1 MPTSLYDLIIPTFIK
16 GLQTF
21 DHVLTK
27 AEQYAKEKGLNADE
41 LFPQARL
48 IDDQNPLV
56 FQVQTATRAV
66 QATIGRLTGVE
77 PTFFEDNEKTIA
89 DLHARIQ
96 KALEAVKSVK
106 PEDVNSRED
115 VKVELPRRDKTLHLT
130 VKEATLYHGQT
141 NFFFHIVTGY
151 SILRSKGVPIG
162 KADYLGSF
170 LAHLF
175 SPCGALRIN
184 PSPSPNQVLTALARN
199 ISALLIDPHE
209 AKMKLIIIFMAI
221 LGLIAPSLSLSD
233 NKDRAN
239 STLEK
244 AIAAIGGEGLSKL
257 SKVTYECQSLM
268 QSYNL
273 MRADVSAAT
282 SGTQNISYELD
293 YPLLRQRID
302 RRIQPSHSWGWA
314 SPELE
319 PMEFSLVVWAGD
331 GDSACFVNGNNEV
344 FLPRNVT
351 SGCVDAALAA
361 NYATEALMMSPGLVE
376 RIRQSKSSEER
387 EVDINGITFPAV
399 YSNLDKLLLVVDP
412 ETYLPYIVRSEEQ
425 HPIYGNATKDLYLSN
440 YKEVQGTKFP
450 HTIQTIYS
458 SSSHRLSVVL
468 EDFVIDKINA
478 TAKFRGDFFDLV
490 PNGQKVNIL
499 EKPPGV
505 ASGLVTDYSTSLLG
519 SPVKNVSVDAL
530 KSARPT
536 DLLQLYWLIIDDSHD
551 LGFKQLIIEFETEVI
566 VCDAPPFWSEAVM
579 EWIKKNIGKKVTYV
593 APSHHHRDHSGGVVD
608 YVRAGAKLIIPE
620 MAVDYWSSI
629 PDAQFITFN
638 QTHPY
643 VHRDNKVQ
651 AWFNWADQAPH
662 AADWTYVMV
671 TERCPDKNSSIF
683 VYEADTWEAGLSVDL
698 GNQQQMRQWLD
709 QLLEDG
715 LPRSTTVM
723 PTHGWIT
730 PLEQLI
736 NITAYPYPEFDI
748 GCWRKGAGLCNE
760 SSTKK
765 HKDD

>member
-41 LFPQARL
+41 VYPQARL
-48 IDDQNPLV
+48 VEDQLPLV

-66 QATIGRLTGVE
+66 QTTIGRLTGVE

-96 KALEAVKSVK
+96 KALEAVKGVK

-115 VKVELPRRDKTLHLT
+115 VKVELPRPDRTLTLT
-130 VKEATLYHGQT
+130 VKEATLNHGQT

-151 SILRSKGVPIG
+151 SILRSLGVPIG
-162 KADYLGSF
+162 KGDYLGSF
-170 LAHLF
+170 LAD
-175 SPCGALRIN
+175 
-184 PSPSPNQVLTALARN
+184 V
-199 ISALLIDPHE
+199 
-209 AKMKLIIIFMAI
+209 
-221 LGLIAPSLSLSD
+221 
-233 NKDRAN
+233 N
-239 STLEK
+239 STLERS
-244 AIAAIGGEGLSKL
+244 IAAIGAEGLSKL
-257 SKVTYECQSLM
+257 HKVTYECQRIYRSRSLM

-273 MRADVSAAT
+273 NRADVSAAT
-282 SGTQNISYELD
+282 SGTQNISYEVD

-314 SPELE
+314 SPELQ
-319 PMEFSLVVWAGD
+319 PMEFSLVVWTGE
-331 GDSACFVNGNNEV
+331 GNSACFVKGNNQV
-344 FLPRNVT
+344 YLPRNVT
-351 SGCVDAALAA
+351 AGCVDAALAA
-361 NYATEALMMSPGLVE
+361 NLATEALMMSPGLVE
-376 RIRQSKSSEER
+376 RIRRSKGSEER
-387 EVDINGITFPAV
+387 EVNINGIKFPAV
-399 YSNLDKLLLVVDP
+399 YSKLDKLLVVVNS

-425 HPIYGNATKDLYLSN
+425 HPIYGNASKDVYLSN
-440 YKEVQGTKFP
+440 YKEVEGVKFP
-450 HTIQTIYS
+450 HTIQTIYNS
-458 SSSHRLSVVL
+458 SSQRLNVVL

-478 TAKFRGDFFDLV
+478 TAKLGGNFFDLV
-490 PNGQKVNIL
+490 LHGQKVNKS

-505 ASGLVTDYSTSLLG
+505 PSGLVTDYSTSLLG
-519 SPVKNVSVDAL
+519 SPVKNVSVEAL
-530 KSARPT
+530 KSARPV
-536 DLLQLYWLIIDDSHD
+536 DLLQVYWLIIDDSHD
-551 LGFKQLIIEFETEVI
+551 LGLKQLIIEFETEVI

-593 APSHHHRDHSGGVVD
+593 APSHHHRDHSGGIAD

-620 MAVDYWSSI
+620 MALDYWSSI
-629 PDAQFITFN
+629 PGAEFITFN

-715 LPRSTTVM
+715 LPRSATVM

-736 NITAYPYPEFDI
+736 NITAYPYPDFGI
-748 GCWRKGAGLCNE
+748 SRWRKGAAMCNE

-765 HKDD
+765 QKDN

>member
-27 AEQYAKEKGLNADE
+27 AEQYAKEKGLDADE
-41 LFPQARL
+41 VFPQARL
-48 IDDQNPLV
+48 VDDQLPLV
-56 FQVQTATRAV
+56 FQVQTATKAV
-66 QATIGRLTGVE
+66 QTTIGRLTGVE

-115 VKVELPRRDKTLHLT
+115 VKVDLPRPDRILHLT

-151 SILRSKGVPIG
+151 SILRAQGVPIG

-170 LAHLF
+170 LAQIYR
-175 SPCGALRIN
+175 SR
-184 PSPSPNQVLTALARN
+184 
-199 ISALLIDPHE
+199 
-209 AKMKLIIIFMAI
+209 
-221 LGLIAPSLSLSD
+221 
-233 NKDRAN
+233 
-239 STLEK
+239 
-244 AIAAIGGEGLSKL
+244 
-257 SKVTYECQSLM
+257 SLM

-282 SGTQNISYELD
+282 SGTQSISYEVD

-314 SPELE
+314 SPQLE
-319 PMEFSLVVWAGD
+319 PMEFSLVVWTGD
-331 GDSACFVNGNNEV
+331 GDSACFVKGNNQV

-351 SGCVDAALAA
+351 SGCVDPALAG
-361 NYATEALMMSPGLVE
+361 NLATEALMRSPGLVE

-387 EVDINGITFPAV
+387 EVDMNGIAFPAV
-399 YSNLDKLLLVVDP
+399 YSNLDKLLLIVDP
-412 ETYLPYIVRSEEQ
+412 ETYHISSAQKNNICSTETLQKTCTSQ
-425 HPIYGNATKDLYLSN
+425 TTKN
-440 YKEVQGTKFP
+440 Q
-450 HTIQTIYS
+450 
-458 SSSHRLSVVL
+458 RLSVVL
-468 EDFVIDKINA
+468 EEFVIDKISA
-478 TAKFRGDFFDLV
+478 TAKFSNSFFDLV
-490 PNGQKVNIL
+490 PHGQKVNISD
-499 EKPPGV
+499 KPPDV
-505 ASGLVTDYSTSLLG
+505 PSGLVTDYSTSLLG

-530 KSARPT
+530 KSSRPV
-536 DLLQLYWLIIDDSHD
+536 DLLQVCWLITDDSHD
-551 LGFKQLIIEFETEVI
+551 LGLKQLIIEFETEVI

-579 EWIKKNIGKKVTYV
+579 EWIKRNIGKKVTYV
-593 APSHHHRDHSGGVVD
+593 AWRRSN

-629 PDAQFITFN
+629 PGAEFIAFN

-643 VHRDNKVQ
+643 VHRDVQ

-671 TERCPDKNSSIF
+671 TERCPNKNSSIF
-683 VYEADTWEAGLSVDL
+683 VFEADTWEAGLSVDL

-709 QLLEDG
+709 QLLDDG
-715 LPRSTTVM
+715 LPRSAM
-723 PTHGWIT
+723 
-730 PLEQLI
+730 
-736 NITAYPYPEFDI
+736 
-748 GCWRKGAGLCNE
+748 
-760 SSTKK
+760 
-765 HKDD
+765 

>member
-41 LFPQARL
+41 VFPQARL
-48 IDDQNPLV
+48 VDDQLPLV
-56 FQVQTATRAV
+56 FQVQTATKAV
-66 QATIGRLTGVE
+66 QTTIGRLTGVE

-96 KALEAVKSVK
+96 KALEVVKSVK

-115 VKVELPRRDKTLHLT
+115 VKVELPRPDKILHLT
-130 VKEATLYHGQT
+130 VKDATLYHGQT

-151 SILRSKGVPIG
+151 SILRAKGVPIG
-162 KADYLGSF
+162 KGDYLGSF
-170 LAHLF
+170 LAH
-175 SPCGALRIN
+175 
-184 PSPSPNQVLTALARN
+184 PSLKQTLMAQAGN
-199 ISALLIDPHE
+199 ISALFIDHLAANMQLISVFT
-209 AKMKLIIIFMAI
+209 AIF
-221 LGLIAPSLSLSD
+221 GLIAPSLALA
-233 NKDRAN
+233 NHKTGAN
-239 STLEK
+239 STLER
-244 AIAAIGGEGLSKL
+244 AVAAIGKEGLSEL
-257 SKVTYECQSLM
+257 HRVTYECQRIYRSRSLM

-282 SGTQNISYELD
+282 SGTQNISYEVD

-302 RRIQPSHSWGWA
+302 RRVQPSHSWGWA
-314 SPELE
+314 SPQLE
-319 PMEFSLVVWAGD
+319 PMEFSLVVWTGD
-331 GDSACFVNGNNEV
+331 GDSACFVKGNNEV
-344 FLPRNVT
+344 FLPQNVT
-351 SGCVDAALAA
+351 SGCVDPALAG
-361 NYATEALMMSPGLVE
+361 NLATEALMKSPGLVE
-376 RIRQSKSSEER
+376 RIRQSKSFGER
-387 EVDINGITFPAV
+387 EVDINGMKFPAV
-399 YSNLDKLLLVVDP
+399 YSNLDKLLVVVDP
-412 ETYLPYIVRSEEQ
+412 ETYLPYIIRSEEQ
-425 HPIYGNATKDLYLSN
+425 HPIYGNATKDVYLSN
-440 YKEVQGTKFP
+440 YKEVQGIKFP
-450 HTIQTIYS
+450 RTIQTIYS
-458 SSSHRLSVVL
+458 SSSQRLSAVL
-468 EDFVIDKINA
+468 EDFVIDKIDA
-478 TAKFRGDFFDLV
+478 TAKFRNNFFDLV
-490 PNGQKVNIL
+490 PHGQRVNIS
-499 EKPPGV
+499 EKTPGV
-505 ASGLVTDYSTSLLG
+505 HSGLVTDYSTSLLG
-519 SPVKNVSVDAL
+519 SPVKNVSVEAL
-530 KSARPT
+530 KSARPV
-536 DLLQLYWLIIDDSHD
+536 DLLQVYWLIIDDSHD

-593 APSHHHRDHSGGVVD
+593 TPTHHHRDHSGGVAD

-620 MAVDYWSSI
+620 MAEDYWSSI
-629 PDAQFITFN
+629 PGAQFITFN

-671 TERCPDKNSSIF
+671 TERCPDKDSSIF
-683 VYEADTWEAGLSVDL
+683 VFEADTWEAGLSVDL

-736 NITAYPYPEFDI
+736 NITAYPYPNFDI
-748 GCWRKGAGLCNE
+748 GRWRKGAALCDE

>member
-41 LFPQARL
+41 VFPQARL
-48 IDDQNPLV
+48 IDDQKPLV

-66 QATIGRLTGVE
+66 QTTIGRLTGVE

-96 KALEAVKSVK
+96 KALEAVKAVK

-115 VKVELPRRDKTLHLT
+115 VKVELPRPDKILYLT

-162 KADYLGSF
+162 KADYLGNF
-170 LAHLF
+170 LA
-175 SPCGALRIN
+175 
-184 PSPSPNQVLTALARN
+184 Q
-199 ISALLIDPHE
+199 
-209 AKMKLIIIFMAI
+209 
-221 LGLIAPSLSLSD
+221 
-233 NKDRAN
+233 AN

-244 AIAAIGGEGLSKL
+244 AIAAVGEEGLAKL

-282 SGTQNISYELD
+282 SGKQNISYELD
-293 YPLLRQRID
+293 PPLLRQRID
-302 RRIQPSHSWGWA
+302 RRIQPSQ
-314 SPELE
+314 
-319 PMEFSLVVWAGD
+319 
-331 GDSACFVNGNNEV
+331 
-344 FLPRNVT
+344 
-351 SGCVDAALAA
+351 AALAA
-361 NYATEALMMSPGLVE
+361 NYATEAVMKSPGLVE
-376 RIRQSKSSEER
+376 RIRKSKSSEER
-387 EVDINGITFPAV
+387 EVAINGIKFPAAILISSLV
-399 YSNLDKLLLVVDP
+399 VVDP
-412 ETYLPYIVRSEEQ
+412 DTYLPYIVRSEEQ
-425 HPIYGNATKDLYLSN
+425 HPIYGNATKDVYLSN
-440 YKEVQGTKFP
+440 YKEVEGVKFP
-450 HTIQTIYS
+450 HTIQTIYNS
-458 SSSHRLSVVL
+458 SSQRLNVVL
-468 EDFVIDKINA
+468 EDFVIDKIIA
-478 TAKFRGDFFDLV
+478 TAIFPGDFFDLV
-490 PNGQKVNIL
+490 PHGQKVNTS
-499 EKPPGV
+499 EMPPGV
-505 ASGLVTDYSTSLLG
+505 PSGLVTDYSTSLLG

-530 KSARPT
+530 KSASPVV
-536 DLLQLYWLIIDDSHD
+536 LLQLYWLILDDSHD

-579 EWIKKNIGKKVTYV
+579 EWIKKYIGKKVTYV

-629 PDAQFITFN
+629 PGAQFITFN

-671 TERCPDKNSSIF
+671 TERCPDKDSSIF

-736 NITAYPYPEFDI
+736 NITAYPYPDFDI
-748 GCWRKGAGLCNE
+748 GRWREGAAICDE
-760 SSTKK
+760 SSAKK
-765 HKDD
+765 HKDDK

>member
-41 LFPQARL
+41 VFPQARL
-48 IDDQNPLV
+48 VDDQLPLV
-56 FQVQTATRAV
+56 FQVQTATKAV
-66 QATIGRLTGVE
+66 QTTIGRLTGVE

-115 VKVELPRRDKTLHLT
+115 VKVELPRPDRILHLT

-151 SILRSKGVPIG
+151 SILRAQGVPIG

-170 LAHLF
+170 LAQLIPF
-175 SPCGALRIN
+175 S
-184 PSPSPNQVLTALARN
+184 
-199 ISALLIDPHE
+199 
-209 AKMKLIIIFMAI
+209 MAI
-221 LGLIAPSLSLSD
+221 LGLTVPLLTLD
-233 NKDRAN
+233 NHKTSTN
-239 STLEK
+239 STLER
-244 AIAAIGGEGLSKL
+244 AIAAIGEEGLSKL
-257 SKVTYECQSLM
+257 WNVTYECQRIYRSRGLM

-282 SGTQNISYELD
+282 SGTQNISYEVD

-302 RRIQPSHSWGWA
+302 RRIQPS
-314 SPELE
+314 P
-319 PMEFSLVVWAGD
+319 
-331 GDSACFVNGNNEV
+331 
-344 FLPRNVT
+344 
-351 SGCVDAALAA
+351 ALA
-361 NYATEALMMSPGLVE
+361 NKLATEALMMSPGLVE
-376 RIRQSKSSEER
+376 RIKIRRSKSSEER
-387 EVDINGITFPAV
+387 EVDINGIMFPA
-399 YSNLDKLLLVVDP
+399 
-412 ETYLPYIVRSEEQ
+412 
-425 HPIYGNATKDLYLSN
+425 GNQIS
-440 YKEVQGTKFP
+440 

-458 SSSHRLSVVL
+458 SSSQRLSVVL

-478 TAKFRGDFFDLV
+478 TSKFSNKLFDLV
-490 PNGQKVNIL
+490 LHGQKANIS

-505 ASGLVTDYSTSLLG
+505 PSGLVTDCSTSLLG

-530 KSARPT
+530 KSSRPV
-536 DLLQLYWLIIDDSHD
+536 DLLQVYWLIIDDSHD

-566 VCDAPPFWSEAVM
+566 VCVAPPSWSEAVL
-579 EWIKKNIGKKVTYV
+579 EWIERNIGKKVTYV
-593 APSHHHRDHSGGVVD
+593 APSHHHRDHSGGVAD

-629 PDAQFITFN
+629 PGAQFITFN

-662 AADWTYVMV
+662 ASDWTYVMV
-671 TERCPDKNSSIF
+671 TERCPNTSSSIF
-683 VYEADTWEAGLSVDL
+683 VFEANTCEAGLSVDL

-709 QLLEDG
+709 QLLDDG

-723 PTHGWIT
+723 PMHGWIT
-730 PLEQLI
+730 PSEQLI
-736 NITAYPYPEFDI
+736 NITAYQYPDFDI
-748 GCWRKGAGLCNE
+748 SRWRKGAALCDK
-760 SSTKK
+760 SPTRK
-765 HKDD
+765 HKDN

>member
-27 AEQYAKEKGLNADE
+27 AEQYAKEKGLDADE
-41 LFPQARL
+41 VFPQARL
-48 IDDQNPLV
+48 VDDQKPLV

-66 QATIGRLTGVE
+66 QTTIGRLTGVE

-96 KALEAVKSVK
+96 KALEAVKAVK

-115 VKVELPRRDKTLHLT
+115 VKVELPQPDKILHLT

-162 KADYLGSF
+162 KADYLGNF
-170 LAHLF
+170 LA
-175 SPCGALRIN
+175 RIYR
-184 PSPSPNQVLTALARN
+184 SR
-199 ISALLIDPHE
+199 
-209 AKMKLIIIFMAI
+209 
-221 LGLIAPSLSLSD
+221 
-233 NKDRAN
+233 
-239 STLEK
+239 
-244 AIAAIGGEGLSKL
+244 
-257 SKVTYECQSLM
+257 SLM

-293 YPLLRQRID
+293 YPVLRQRID

-319 PMEFSLVVWAGD
+319 PMEFSLVVWTGD
-331 GDSACFVNGNNEV
+331 GDSACFVKGNNQV

-351 SGCVDAALAA
+351 SGCVDSALAA
-361 NYATEALMMSPGLVE
+361 NYATEALMKSPGLVE
-376 RIRQSKSSEER
+376 RIRKSKSSEER
-387 EVDINGITFPAV
+387 EVSINGITFPAV
-399 YSNLDKLLLVVDP
+399 YSDLDKLLLVVDP
-412 ETYLPYIVRSEEQ
+412 DTYLPYIVRSEEQ
-425 HPIYGNATKDLYLSN
+425 HPIYGNATKDVYLSN
-440 YKEVQGTKFP
+440 YKEVEGVNFP
-450 HTIQTIYS
+450 HTIQTIYNS
-458 SSSHRLSVVL
+458 SSQRLNVVL
-468 EDFVIDKINA
+468 EDFVIDKIIA
-478 TAKFRGDFFDLV
+478 TARFREDFFNLV
-490 PNGQKVNIL
+490 PHGQKVNAS
-499 EKPPGV
+499 EKPPGIP
-505 ASGLVTDYSTSLLG
+505 SGLVTDYSTSLLG

-566 VCDAPPFWSEAVM
+566 VCDAPPFWSEAVLQ
-579 EWIKKNIGKKVTYV
+579 WIKKNIGKKATYV
-593 APSHHHRDHSGGVVD
+593 APSHHHRDHSGGVAD
-608 YVRAGAKLIIPE
+608 YIRAGAKLIIPE

-629 PDAQFITFN
+629 PGAQFITFN

-736 NITAYPYPEFDI
+736 NITAYPYPDFDI
-748 GCWRKGAGLCNE
+748 GRWRKGGAICDE
-760 SSTKK
+760 SSVKK
-765 HKDD
+765 REDD